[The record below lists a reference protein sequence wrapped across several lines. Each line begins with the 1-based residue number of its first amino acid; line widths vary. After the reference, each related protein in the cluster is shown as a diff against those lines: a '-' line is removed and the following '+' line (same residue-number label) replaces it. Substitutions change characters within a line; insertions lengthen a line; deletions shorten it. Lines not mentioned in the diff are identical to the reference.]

1 MCLCDNPEGINF
13 HMRLLCFALAWMC
26 VSLLAGIFAWPQAT
40 SPIPPNPGSV
50 PLVLAG
56 GTVVDVTDW
65 GYSVKDLQDAI
76 VIVRDG
82 RIAEVGSRAI
92 PIPKGAQIIDCT
104 GKYVIPGLI
113 DGFTGLNS
121 QGQANAYLYMGV
133 TTVVASSDNRR
144 GHIYMGANP
153 SPHIYLLDSVGSN
166 PDNPNSLIGYA
177 TRLTANDEWRSSR

>member
-1 MCLCDNPEGINF
+1 MRLCDNPEGINF
-13 HMRLLCFALAWMC
+13 HMRSLRFALAWMC
-26 VSLLAGIFAWPQAT
+26 VSLLAGTFAWPQT
-40 SPIPPNPGSV
+40 PSPISPSPASV

-65 GYSVKDLQDAI
+65 GHSAKDLQDAI

-144 GHIYMGANP
+144 GHIYTSANP
-153 SPHIYLLDSVGSN
+153 SPHIYLLDSVGST
-166 PDNPNSLIGYA
+166 DNWSMLIGH
-177 TRLTANDEWRSSR
+177 SSR